1 MPKPTKVSYQILNN
15 SLNRSMND
23 PMPLLVVKKEHK
35 NANVK
40 MPPNT
45 ALHVTKHAH
54 HHKLRL
60 KLIKVVVNVL
70 ESMPELHLKM
80 LNATYVQPITIL
92 QINAPQ
98 NA

>member
-15 SLNRSMND
+15 SLNRSMNV

-45 ALHVTKHAH
+45 ALHVTKHANH
-54 HHKLRL
+54 QKLRL
-60 KLIKVVVNVL
+60 KLIKLVVNVL
-70 ESMPELHLKM
+70 ESMPELNLKII
-80 LNATYVQPITIL
+80 NATYVQPITIL
-92 QINAPQ
+92 KINAPQ